1 MNRFGRLCG
10 RLLFPALALGALV
23 AAPIAGAAPASYPS
37 KPVTLMVAFAPG
49 GMGDVSVRM
58 LAEPLQKAL
67 GQPMVIENKGG
78 AGGLIGLQA
87 ALRAKPD
94 GYVVAAGSPQ
104 QGIVA
109 SAFLAADGSKP
120 VVPDDMITVCGFMP
134 QSRALFVPLDSPFK
148 TWEEFIAYAKA
159 NPGKVSIGFG
169 GSQWSLDIMRYI
181 AAKEGLKLKL
191 VLYKSGGETAAD
203 FFGGHIMVGEL
214 GVGTPVYQA
223 AKEGK
228 ARVLVNLSN
237 APVPG
242 FPDLPSISD
251 KGYDI
256 VSTVRYGFA
265 MPKGTPENVRAAF
278 EEAVRKVLADEAVQE
293 SMRKIGFTPQFVSG
307 KEHHEELKKDLDSL
321 QTVINF
327 NKTLK
332 D

>member
-1 MNRFGRLCG
+1 MFGRLCDK
-10 RLLFPALALGALV
+10 LFCWILAGVVLTGLACTPAS
-23 AAPIAGAAPASYPS
+23 AAPYPN

-58 LAEPLQKAL
+58 LSDPLQKIL

-109 SAFLAADGSKP
+109 SAFLASDANKP
-120 VVPDDMITVCGFMP
+120 LIPDDMVTVCGFMP
-134 QSRALFVPLDSPFK
+134 QSRALFVPLDSPFT

-191 VLYKSGGETAAD
+191 VLYKSGGEAAAD
-203 FFGGHIMVGEL
+203 FFGGHITVAEL

-223 AKEGK
+223 AKDGK
-228 ARVLVNLSN
+228 ARVLINLSN

-242 FPDLPSISD
+242 FPDLLSISD

-265 MPKGTPENVRAAF
+265 MPKGTPEDIRATF
-278 EEAVRKVLADEAVQE
+278 ENAVRTVLQDKAVLE
-293 SMRKIGFTPQFVSG
+293 SMHKIGFTPQFMSG
-307 KEHHEELKKDLDSL
+307 AELHELLKRDLTSL
-321 QTVINF
+321 QTVVDF

>member
-1 MNRFGRLCG
+1 MKKALLPSVLLLAAA
-10 RLLFPALALGALV
+10 LLFPGV
-23 AAPIAGAAPASYPS
+23 IRAADTDYPT
-37 KPVTLMVAFAPG
+37 KPVTLLVAFTPG

-58 LAEPLQKAL
+58 LADPLQKAL

-78 AGGLIGLQA
+78 AGGLLGLQA

-109 SAFLAADGSKP
+109 SAFLQSGDNPQVK
-120 VVPDDMITVCGFMP
+120 PDDMLTVCGFMP
-134 QSRALFVPLDSPFK
+134 QARAIFVPMDSPFT

-181 AAKEGLKLKL
+181 AAKEGIKLKL

-203 FFGGHIMVGEL
+203 FFGGHIMAGEL

-223 AKEGK
+223 AREGK
-228 ARVLVNLSN
+228 ARVLINLSN

-265 MPKGTPENVRAAF
+265 MPKGTPEAVRAKF
-278 EEAVRKVLADEAVQE
+278 EDAVRTVLQDEAVLA
-293 SMRKIGFTPQFVSG
+293 SMTKVGFTPQFLSG
-307 KEHHEELKKDLDSL
+307 AELHELLQKDLDSL
-321 QTVINF
+321 QHIVEF

-332 D
+332 E